1 MKEIDD
7 CQNVNSVNPLNLM
20 INKMIGQFKEKSGNK
35 YLVLHDVNKN
45 KEAIKEKSRERY
57 KNLSQEKTKQN

>member
-20 INKMIGQFKEKSGNK
+20 INKMIGHFKEKSGNK